1 MINAIILL
9 NDDLDN
15 VVENASAKNVHR
27 SSSNLF
33 FLLSVSIPR
42 PLFPSKIN
50 TLRACSC
57 WVAFDLSS
65 DKTTCRRKASIEC
78 ISNRQ
83 VRP

>member
-42 PLFPSKIN
+42 PLFPSKIK
-50 TLRACSC
+50 TLRAV
-57 WVAFDLSS
+57 VAG
-65 DKTTCRRKASIEC
+65 
-78 ISNRQ
+78 
-83 VRP
+83 